1 MINLYPGTPQEILR
15 PAKTGFIVVTL
26 IAALLL
32 NLLPWAGWGLW
43 VRPDFVALVLLYW
56 CIDQPRKIG
65 FGIAWVLGLL
75 MDVGDGSLFGQHA
88 LAYTIVAYAGLVLH
102 RRVQRFS
109 TAPQALHVMAL
120 LLLNDVIVLLIR
132 LAAGSDFPGYWY
144 FAGSVIGG
152 LLWPALSFLLK
163 LPQRPRFDPDQSL

>member
-1 MINLYPGTPQEILR
+1 MITFYSGSPQEILR
-15 PAKTGFIVVTL
+15 PAKTGFIVFTL
-26 IAALLL
+26 VMALLI

-65 FGIAWVLGLL
+65 FSVAWVLGLL
-75 MDVGDGSLFGQHA
+75 MDVADGSLFGQHA
-88 LAYTIVAYAGLVLH
+88 LAYTIVAYAGIVLH

-109 TAPQALHVMAL
+109 TMPQALHVAPL
-120 LLLNDVIVLLIR
+120 LLLNDAIVLLVR

-144 FAGSVIGG
+144 FFGSLIGG
-152 LLWPALSFLLK
+152 LMWPALSFLLK
-163 LPQRPRFDPDQSL
+163 LPQRPRADLDHA

>member
-1 MINLYPGTPQEILR
+1 MELYVPASQELLK
-15 PAKTGFIVVTL
+15 PAKTSFIVFTL
-26 IAALLL
+26 MVALLI

-56 CIDQPRKIG
+56 CIDQPRKVG
-65 FGIAWVLGLL
+65 FAVAWLLGFA
-75 MDVGDGSLFGQHA
+75 MDVSDGSLLGQHA
-88 LAYTIVAYAGLVLH
+88 LAYTLVAYAAIVLH

-109 TAPQALHVMAL
+109 ITPQALHVVPL

-132 LAAGSDFPGYWY
+132 MASGSDFPGYWY
-144 FAGSVIGG
+144 FFGGLVGG

-163 LPQRPRFDPDQSL
+163 LPQRPRSDPSHA

>member
-1 MINLYPGTPQEILR
+1 MISLYPGSPQEILK
-15 PAKTGFIVVTL
+15 PAKTGFIVLTL
-26 IAALLL
+26 LAALLI

-65 FGIAWVLGLL
+65 FAVAWLLGLA
-75 MDVGDGSLFGQHA
+75 MDVSDGSLLGQHA
-88 LAYTIVAYAGLVLH
+88 LAYTIVAYAGIVLH

-109 TAPQALHVMAL
+109 IAPQALQVVPL
-120 LLLNDVIVLLIR
+120 LLLNDAIVLLIR
-132 LAAGSDFPGYWY
+132 LLAGSDFPGYWY
-144 FAGSVIGG
+144 FFGSLIGG

-163 LPQRPRFDPDQSL
+163 LPQRPRADLDHG